1 MSKKKN
7 KHKQKEPDKP
17 VLEQETS
24 VQEIPIQDDPYWR
37 VSSLHLDMQR
47 LGRSMI
53 RFAYFVEEYP
63 EWVDPLLEGI
73 PTWYCV
79 LGVHRGASE
88 EEIEKA
94 YSKKSQLS
102 YFSGF
107 LIEEAYDVL
116 TDKNLQK
123 KYDEL
128 LSLFEQYSKSMSP
141 SEKKELID
149 NHTENLKCN
158 KEFTRMSEIQPQY
171 MKFLDIQLFGAPG
184 LYEIIGLGKDASIED
199 IKRKCE
205 NGSELFKKI
214 ESILGDPKKRDDYDF
229 LMYFVGKYGS
239 GQDHEQSNSKT
250 KKWEKIDRKSFEQ
263 IILMALDPDD
273 TMRIQG
279 RIGEILNANQD
290 WMKYMPPNKDTF
302 FSILGIDQN
311 SLTGD
316 KKEIEKILR
325 EKYRPLE
332 KTPLVNLAYSVLKNE
347 SQRADYI
354 WILDNGHIFTAMK
367 FIATDEEEE
376 TEETEKKEKNKV
388 LGKSN
393 KGKGT
398 KKKAPRKVPP
408 QITFEDLERM
418 FNTIRKDLRL

>member
-1 MSKKKN
+1 MSRKKI
-7 KHKQKEPDKP
+7 KQKEPDKP
-17 VLEQETS
+17 VLEQKIS
-24 VQEIPIQDDPYWR
+24 IHDDPYWK
-37 VSSLHLDMQR
+37 VSILHLDMQR

-53 RFAYFVEEYP
+53 QFEHFVEEYP

-94 YSKKSQLS
+94 YLKKSQFS
-102 YFSGF
+102 YFTAD

-116 TDKNLQK
+116 TDEYLQK

-128 LSLFEQYSKSMSP
+128 LSLFEQYSKSMSA
-141 SEKKELID
+141 SEKKELIE
-149 NHTENLKCN
+149 NHNENLNCE
-158 KEFTRMSEIQPQY
+158 KEFRRMNEIRPQY
-171 MKFLDIQLFGAPG
+171 TKFLEIHIFGAPG
-184 LYEIIGLGKDASIED
+184 LYEIIGCRQDASIED
-199 IKRKCE
+199 IIRKCE
-205 NGSELFKKI
+205 NGSELFKKT
-214 ESILGDPKKRDDYDF
+214 ESILCDPKKRDDYDF

-239 GQDHEQSNSKT
+239 RQNHEQRDRKT
-250 KKWEKIDRKSFEQ
+250 KKWEKIDKKSFEQ

-279 RIGEILNANQD
+279 RMSEIFNANQD
-290 WMKYMPPNKDTF
+290 WMKYLPPNKETF
-302 FSILGIDQN
+302 FSILGIDQS

-347 SQRADYI
+347 SQRVDYI
-354 WILDNGHIFTAMK
+354 WVFDKSHIFTAMK
-367 FIATDEEEE
+367 FIASNEEEE
-376 TEETEKKEKNKV
+376 RKKRGVFGKLKKEK
-388 LGKSN
+388 GE
-393 KGKGT
+393 
-398 KKKAPRKVPP
+398 KKKSPKKIPP

-418 FNTIRKDLRL
+418 LDQIRKEMHL

>member
-1 MSKKKN
+1 MSRKKN
-7 KHKQKEPDKP
+7 KQKEPDKP
-17 VLEQETS
+17 VLEQVIS
-24 VQEIPIQDDPYWR
+24 IQDDPYWK
-37 VSSLHLDMQR
+37 VSSLHIDMQR

-53 RFAYFVEEYP
+53 RFEHFVEEHP

-88 EEIEKA
+88 EEIEDA

-102 YFSGF
+102 YFSGS

-128 LSLFEQYSKSMSP
+128 LSLFEQYSKSLSA
-141 SEKKELID
+141 SEKKELIE
-149 NHTENLKCN
+149 NHNENLRCE
-158 KEFTRMSEIQPQY
+158 KEFTRMMEIRSQY
-171 MKFLDIQLFGAPG
+171 GKFLEIHLFGAPD
-184 LYEIIGLGKDASIED
+184 LYEIIGCKQDASIED
-199 IKRKCE
+199 IKIKCE
-205 NGSELFKKI
+205 NGSELLKKI
-214 ESILGDPKKRDDYDF
+214 ESILGDPKKREDYDF
-229 LMYFVGKYGS
+229 MMSFLGKYGS
-239 GQDHEQSNSKT
+239 RQDHEQMDRKT
-250 KKWEKIDRKSFEQ
+250 KKWKKIDKKSFEQ

-273 TMRIQG
+273 TMRIEK
-279 RIGEILNANQD
+279 RMSEIINPNQD
-290 WMKYMPPNKDTF
+290 WMKYLPPNKETF
-302 FSILGIDQN
+302 FSILGIDPG
-311 SLTGD
+311 SLPGD

-354 WILDNGHIFTAMK
+354 WVLDNSHIFTAMK
-367 FIATDEEEE
+367 FISSDEEEE
-376 TEETEKKEKNKV
+376 GEKIGV
-388 LGKSN
+388 SGKS
-393 KGKGT
+393 
-398 KKKAPRKVPP
+398 KKKNGKKKKSPKKSPPP

-418 FNTIRKDLRL
+418 LDQIRKEMRL

>member
-1 MSKKKN
+1 MSRKKN
-7 KHKQKEPDKP
+7 KQKEPDKP
-17 VLEQETS
+17 VLEQVIS
-24 VQEIPIQDDPYWR
+24 IHDDPYWK
-37 VSSLHLDMQR
+37 VSSLHIDMRR

-53 RFAYFVEEYP
+53 QFEHFVEEYP

-79 LGVHRGASE
+79 LGVYRGASE

-94 YSKKSQLS
+94 YSIKSKFS
-102 YFSGF
+102 YFSAN

-116 TDKNLQK
+116 TDKSLQK

-128 LSLFEQYSKSMSP
+128 LSLFEQYSKSMSA

-149 NHTENLKCN
+149 NHNENIKCE
-158 KEFTRMSEIQPQY
+158 KEFIRMSEIQIQY
-171 MKFLDIQLFGAPG
+171 TKFLEIYLFGAPG
-184 LYEIIGLGKDASIED
+184 LYEIIGCKHDASIED
-199 IKRKCE
+199 IKKKCN

-214 ESILGDPKKRDDYDF
+214 YSILSDPKKRDDYDF
-229 LMYFVGKYGS
+229 FIYFVGKYRS
-239 GQDHEQSNSKT
+239 REDNKNRDSKIN
-250 KKWEKIDRKSFEQ
+250 KWEKIDKKSFEQ

-273 TMRIQG
+273 TMQIEKRMS
-279 RIGEILNANQD
+279 EIINPNQD
-290 WMKYMPPNKDTF
+290 WMKYLPPNKDTF
-302 FSILGIDQN
+302 FSILGIDPG
-311 SLTGD
+311 SLPGD

-354 WILDNGHIFTAMK
+354 WVLDNSHIFTAMK
-367 FIATDEEEE
+367 FINSDDEEEG
-376 TEETEKKEKNKV
+376 EKIGV
-388 LGKSN
+388 SGKS
-393 KGKGT
+393 
-398 KKKAPRKVPP
+398 KKKNGKKKKSPKKSPPP

-418 FNTIRKDLRL
+418 LDQIRKEMRL